1 MSQPQAPPQL
11 RIMQL
16 ILGFAN
22 TSVIYALVKTGVI
35 EQMHQQPKT
44 LSELADACHLN
55 NDVLHRVLR
64 FATVIGVVAQNE
76 DQYSLTET
84 GTLLLKDVRGSFQGF
99 ILHGGSEPIQ
109 RSWQNLAYSLT
120 TGDSA
125 FEQVMG
131 DGFMNYINQHPEH
144 ATPFHQLMS
153 RNTTMAAR
161 AITEAY
167 DFSDFNTVC
176 DIGGGQ
182 GVLLQS
188 ILTANPHL
196 TGILFDQ
203 KNVLKNNVLADMSD
217 RVQILDGN
225 FFESVPMADVLMLK
239 NVVHGWNDEKCQPIL
254 AQCKKVMKPSSRLL
268 IIENVMT
275 SPADLMTAMM
285 DLQMKVVMDTG
296 RERTEEEFST
306 LLLKAGLRLNRII
319 PTKSPLKIIEAS
331 L

>member
-1 MSQPQAPPQL
+1 
-11 RIMQL
+11 
-16 ILGFAN
+16 
-22 TSVIYALVKTGVI
+22 
-35 EQMHQQPKT
+35 MHQQPKT

-55 NDVLHRVLR
+55 PDVLYRVLR
-64 FATVIGVVAQNE
+64 FAAAIGVVAQNE

-84 GTLLLKDVRGSFQGF
+84 GTLLLKDVPGSFHGF
-99 ILHGGSEPIQ
+99 TLHAGSEPIQ

-125 FEQVMG
+125 FEQVIG
-131 DGFMNYINQHPEH
+131 DGFLNYLNQHPED
-144 ATPFHQLMS
+144 AAPFHQLMS
-153 RNTTMAAR
+153 RNTTMAAQ

-188 ILTANPHL
+188 ILTANPRL
-196 TGILFDQ
+196 TGILYDQ
-203 KNVLKNNVLADMSD
+203 KNVLKDNVVTDMSD

-239 NVVHGWNDEKCQPIL
+239 NVVHGWNDEGCQPIL
-254 AQCKKVMKPSSRLL
+254 EQCKKVMKPSSRLL
-268 IIENVMT
+268 IIESVMT
-275 SPADLMTAMM
+275 SPADLITAVM
-285 DLQMKVVMDTG
+285 DLQMKVIMGGG
-296 RERTEEEFST
+296 RERTEEEFSK
-306 LLLKAGLRLNRII
+306 LLLKAGLKLNRII
-319 PTKSPLKIIEAS
+319 PTKSPMKIIEAS